1 MICFAVHNLLITA
14 CHIEIFTL
22 KLNCFRL
29 LLLCIYDSHLCCT
42 RQTLSRNRQCRCHQ
56 KYYNLFH
63 SLFHFFSFLHPSF
76 CIHYKD
82 PNQPVCILQGRLSKF
97 KSLLNT
103 VIMQEFSFCRKCFDL
118 LFRRKHIS
126 IRLFCLKFQIFI

>member
-1 MICFAVHNLLITA
+1 MTPAFLILLCPTHPLFRTHFLVLLPVPFQVQKAVLSA
-14 CHIEIFTL
+14 
-22 KLNCFRL
+22 L
-29 LLLCIYDSHLCCT
+29 LLT
-42 RQTLSRNRQCRCHQ
+42 RYKANIFSSPVSYFQS
-56 KYYNLFH
+56 
-63 SLFHFFSFLHPSF
+63 FFS
-76 CIHYKD
+76 
-82 PNQPVCILQGRLSKF
+82 NF